1 METKD
6 SSNILK
12 PPIIKKLNYDPSS
25 LSLNGFIV
33 TYQVI
38 QMGIATVDLLTYYQ
52 GGLYGEYF
60 DNAFLDGVPAITRL
74 DYQIDFDWGLGLIT
88 NDVADFVSIRW
99 SGKVYWEGTLV
110 LDRWDSCCEDV
121 AITLPMIL
129 GNFYDMHIEYKE
141 YQEEAYVSM
150 YWTSLSIPKQVI
162 PPIYL
167 YYPKRVGLSPY
178 NITIL

>member
-1 METKD
+1 
-6 SSNILK
+6 
-12 PPIIKKLNYDPSS
+12 
-25 LSLNGFIV
+25 
-33 TYQVI
+33 
-38 QMGIATVDLLTYYQ
+38 MGIATVDLLTYYQ

-60 DNAFLDGVPAITRL
+60 DNAFLDGEPAITRL

-99 SGKVYWEGTLV
+99 SGKVLAPYSEDFTFIFKADDAVRFYWEGTLV

-121 AITLPMIL
+121 AITLPMIQ
-129 GNFYDMHIEYKE
+129 GTFYDMRIEYKE